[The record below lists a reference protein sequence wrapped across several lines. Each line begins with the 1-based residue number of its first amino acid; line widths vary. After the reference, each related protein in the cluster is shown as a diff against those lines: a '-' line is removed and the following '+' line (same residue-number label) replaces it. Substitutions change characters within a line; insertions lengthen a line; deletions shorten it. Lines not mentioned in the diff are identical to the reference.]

1 VANPAWTFMMT
12 TQFICTPGQIA
23 GGAPFWFN
31 APVAPHGTAVIAT
44 LKNSQIIAGS
54 GP

>member
-1 VANPAWTFMMT
+1 VQNPTWTYMMT

-31 APVAPHGTAVIAT
+31 APAAPSGTMVIAT